1 MPIMRIKTAF
11 YLLLALAAFAQ
22 SCKKSESNKIS
33 TLSDKSN
40 DIIARSTGLSSLNTA
55 GQYGTF
61 QVINANAGYS
71 AEVANFSIDN
81 GGTGDLATS
90 YSGISH
96 QKWRITYA
104 GNGYF
109 TIMNLG
115 SGKLAQSYNYN
126 GTQVL
131 LQNSADSLDDQLW
144 SISSVA
150 GKAYRVINKADGLAV
165 TGNGTGMIQLATYTG
180 TSSQLWGYNELPT
193 DSYRDDQVV
202 GFFHRAS
209 TSLHSV
215 AFDQGNSIP
224 LSDGHELWITED
236 AFNGFELAA
245 NGDIKCNYVI
255 NYRNSM
261 LIQPISHSWNPNLTT
276 NITIN
281 NSTSNQPLQ
290 VCNIQPG
297 TQWTWPG
304 QGIELNGK
312 VYVGA
317 GEGNGLSATGSAYYV
332 FTENPSSLVWAVERD
347 TVPQVNNNAAG
358 IGYGG
363 GYYKA
368 ADGYIYSFG
377 SKGVFFN
384 ANDLFVARFQPSNF
398 FSWTFWNGSAWV
410 NTPSAANAAVIG
422 TSQQNV
428 FITFWHGKYI
438 MMQMDEGF
446 FCDPGSHNIYLS
458 TSTSPTGPFSAPI
471 KVWTIEDMDGGHIIK
486 YYTPAMHPEFD
497 NGKSELLLTYSVNFS
512 PCTVPS
518 ECVNGTEPAKYYQVK
533 GVRVPASVIGLN

>member
-1 MPIMRIKTAF
+1 MKIKSILCS
-11 YLLLALAAFAQ
+11 LLVCAVLTQ
-22 SCKKSESNKIS
+22 GCQKSESV
-33 TLSDKSN
+33 KSIAVKGSPK
-40 DIIARSTGLSSLNTA
+40 DIIAKSTGLSSLNA
-55 GQYGTF
+55 VGDYGTYQF
-61 QVINANAGYS
+61 LNAANGYS
-71 AEVANFSIDN
+71 AEVANLSLDD
-81 GGTGDLATS
+81 GGTGDLTAS

-96 QKWRITYA
+96 QKWRITYE
-104 GNGYF
+104 GSGYF

-115 SGKLAQSYNYN
+115 SGKFAQSYNYN

-131 LQNSADSLDDQLW
+131 IQNSADTAANQLW
-144 SISSVA
+144 AISTLDS
-150 GKAYRVINKADGLAV
+150 GKSYKVVNKADGLAI
-165 TGNGTGMIQLATYTG
+165 TGNGTGMIQLAAYSG
-180 TSSQLWGYNELPT
+180 TTAQNWGYNELPA

-202 GFFHRAS
+202 GFFHRANPA
-209 TSLHSV
+209 LHSV

-245 NGDIKCNYVI
+245 NGDIKCNYFI

-261 LIQPISHSWNPNLTT
+261 LVQPANHSWDPNQTT

-312 VYVGA
+312 VYVIA
-317 GEGNGLSATGSAYYV
+317 GEGNGLSATGNAFYV
-332 FTENPSSLVWAVERD
+332 FTENPSSYTWAVERD
-347 TVPQVNNNAAG
+347 TVTQVNSNAAG
-358 IGYGG
+358 VGYGG
-363 GYYKA
+363 GFYKA

-398 FSWTFWNGSAWV
+398 FSWTFWNGSTWAS
-410 NTPSAANAAVIG
+410 TPSAANAAVIG

-428 FITFWHGKYI
+428 FITYWHGKYI

-446 FCDPGSHNIYLS
+446 FCDPTSHNIYLS
-458 TSTSPTGPFSAPI
+458 TSSSPTGPFSAPI

-486 YYTPAMHPEFD
+486 YYTPAIHPEFD
-497 NGKSELLLTYSVNFS
+497 NGKNELLLTYSVNFS

-518 ECVNGTEPAKYYQVK
+518 ECVNGTEPSKYYQVK
-533 GVRVPASVIGLN
+533 GVRVPASVIGLQ